1 MRKYIQFALACG
13 LLIGGTATLSA
24 QAQQAQDSAKRAGQA
39 TGDAARN
46 AGQAAKDAGQSAE
59 RAVTDHDATYGRVK
73 EFTAGKK
80 LVVDVN
86 NAPDKDYDL
95 TKTNE
100 TVMIAPGLKVGD
112 PVKIT
117 ENDVNGKKTVNVVM
131 DNTPGVE
138 HGDPKK

>member
-24 QAQQAQDSAKRAGQA
+24 QTPAQDAAKKAGQA
-39 TGDAARN
+39 TGDAAKN
-46 AGQAAKDAGQSAE
+46 AGQATKNAGQSAE

-100 TVMIAPGLKVGD
+100 NVMVAPGLKVGD

-117 ENDVNGKKTVNVVM
+117 ENDVNGKKTVNIAM

>member
-1 MRKYIQFALACG
+1 MRKYIELALACG

-24 QAQQAQDSAKRAGQA
+24 QAQQAQDAAKKAGQA
-39 TGDAARN
+39 TGDAAKN
-46 AGQAAKDAGQSAE
+46 AGQSAE

-100 TVMIAPGLKVGD
+100 NVVIAPGLKVGD

-117 ENDVNGKKTVNVVM
+117 EMDVAGKKTVNIAM